1 MKYEFGVTIGSRL
14 DDQDIRDTQ
23 TFKHVHVLDL
33 RRCINNGPF
42 PIEERTLRK
51 LVNFQVTYEQMPM
64 SLYSASSRAEN
75 ELFNTITN
83 TKGNV
88 LILIDEMVP
97 LPASVSNWIFRSPAA
112 ISTSL
117 KQQATTFLFRWPRS
131 RGSQPGLAVLQ
142 AKRQAHKRAFVKIV
156 MRENTQ

>member
-51 LVNFQVTYEQMPM
+51 LANFQVTYEQMPM

-88 LILIDEMVP
+88 LILTDEMVP
-97 LPASVSNWIFRSPAA
+97 LARFCQQLDIPFSSRDLYIVETAGDYVPVQVAKKPRVATRFGSLAS
-112 ISTSL
+112 
-117 KQQATTFLFRWPRS
+117 
-131 RGSQPGLAVLQ
+131 
-142 AKRQAHKRAFVKIV
+142 
-156 MRENTQ
+156 

>member
-51 LVNFQVTYEQMPM
+51 LANFQVTYEQMPM
-64 SLYSASSRAEN
+64 SLYSASTRAEN

-88 LILIDEMVP
+88 LILTDEMVP
-97 LPASVSNWIFRSPAA
+97 LARFCQQLDIPFSSRDLYIVETAGDYVPVQVAKKPRVATRFGSLAS
-112 ISTSL
+112 
-117 KQQATTFLFRWPRS
+117 
-131 RGSQPGLAVLQ
+131 
-142 AKRQAHKRAFVKIV
+142 
-156 MRENTQ
+156 